1 MIELIVSIFV
11 AAIIVLIY
19 LRCRNVFCL
28 PFFWA
33 GYFLFQYLGLLQ
45 LRAMYGGTSYVY
57 AAVAF
62 GTFYLGLLAGDFLV
76 RFRSGSTR
84 NKGGGLPAGRNPQE
98 PASKRGRQP
107 RATRIR
113 LLFPV
118 LPLKVGL
125 FVSLLAAT
133 FIALVFFAS
142 AGIPILSS
150 TPALAWVES
159 TSGVVN
165 RLMTVFGPGCY
176 ATLGLVAWAVH
187 RESRS
192 RAAKGMMYLG
202 LGLAIL
208 CEALLASKAA
218 AIMIFFWF
226 NMILFYLNKKR
237 EMRKSLLP
245 LVLVV
250 VPISFAIVALRLM
263 SSQGYWQTGSV
274 YQTFYERVTTIS
286 AQPVDFIFKYMNRF
300 GPMHGEAMH
309 REVERIKDQLTG
321 QRKTATLP
329 EFVFDIMSGQ
339 STSMSG
345 MSATLTIYGLGFA
358 EWGMAGLLLYS
369 FLQGLIFGWIHRYL
383 LRQETMNIVTLVLWG
398 AILTYVTAAS
408 LLGSIL
414 IGLEGILLSTVPPF
428 VLLLPFCGFS
438 LLPLVRKYRAS
449 AGGRGSRVPQ
459 E

>member
-1 MIELIVSIFV
+1 VIELPVSIFV
-11 AAIIVLIY
+11 GAIIVLIY
-19 LRCRNVFCL
+19 LRYRNVFCL

-33 GYFLFQYLGLLQ
+33 AYFLFQYLGLLQ
-45 LRAMYGGTSYVY
+45 LRARYGGNSYAY

-62 GTFYLGLLAGDFLV
+62 GTFFLGLLAGDFLV
-76 RFRSGSTR
+76 RFSSGSTR
-84 NKGGGLPAGRNPQE
+84 SKDGGLPAGRNPQE
-98 PASKRGRQP
+98 PAPKPGRQP
-107 RATRIR
+107 RATRIK

-133 FIALVFFAS
+133 IVSFVFFS
-142 AGIPILSS
+142 VEGFPILSS
-150 TPALAWVES
+150 SPALAWVES

-176 ATLGLVAWAVH
+176 ATLALIAWAVH
-187 RESRS
+187 RESKS

-208 CEALLASKAA
+208 AEALLASKAA

-226 NMILFYLNKKR
+226 NMMLFYLNKKR
-237 EMRKSLLP
+237 ELRKSLLP
-245 LVLVV
+245 LLIVV
-250 VPISFAIVALRLM
+250 VPISFAIVAVRLM

-309 REVERIKDQLTG
+309 REVERIEDQLTG

-329 EFVFDIMSGQ
+329 EFVFDVMSSQ
-339 STSMSG
+339 STSISG
-345 MSATLTIYGLGFA
+345 MSATLTLYGLGYA
-358 EWGMAGLLLYS
+358 EWGIGGLLLYS

-383 LRQETMNIVTLVLWG
+383 LRQETMNLVTLVLWG
-398 AILTYVTAAS
+398 GILSYVTAAS

-428 VLLLPFCGFS
+428 ILLLPFCGFFM
-438 LLPLVRKYRAS
+438 LPLARKYRTS
-449 AGGRGSRVPQ
+449 AGKRVSRVPQ